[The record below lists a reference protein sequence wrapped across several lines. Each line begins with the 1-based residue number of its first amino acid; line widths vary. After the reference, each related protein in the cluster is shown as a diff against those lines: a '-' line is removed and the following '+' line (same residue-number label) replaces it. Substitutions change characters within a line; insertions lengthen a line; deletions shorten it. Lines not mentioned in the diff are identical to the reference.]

1 VKFVFWQGK
10 TYIVMYRELSGVL
23 GEAAVSLATDIVGA
37 NASNE
42 AIFPLVTKTDR
53 LTTERLV
60 EVMC

>member
-1 VKFVFWQGK
+1 
-10 TYIVMYRELSGVL
+10 MYRELSGVL